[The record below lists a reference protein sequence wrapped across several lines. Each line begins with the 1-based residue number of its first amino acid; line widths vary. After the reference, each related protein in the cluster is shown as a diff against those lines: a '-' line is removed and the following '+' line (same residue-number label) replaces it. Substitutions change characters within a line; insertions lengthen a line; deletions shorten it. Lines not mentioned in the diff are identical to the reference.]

1 MMNIEIM
8 QTKLNI
14 YVIRAANWYGGEEYL
29 KKVQAHDAIKKQFA
43 KDNNIRLVEV
53 NYKNVLYSDVEKCLK
68 DNFIY

>member
-1 MMNIEIM
+1 MNIEIM

-14 YVIRAANWYGGEEYL
+14 FQE
-29 KKVQAHDAIKKQFA
+29 HDSIKKQFA

-53 NYKNVLYSDVEKCLK
+53 DYKNVLYSDVEKCLK